1 MSLLILKNIS
11 NFLCLCQ
18 GRGLVLI
25 IIIKKMEVIIL
36 IVVLIFSIMVHE
48 IAHGLAALWQGD
60 STAQQAGRLTLN
72 PIKHL
77 DPWGSFIV
85 PFFLI
90 ISGIGV
96 VFGWAKPVPYNPYNL
111 KNQKHGPAIVGAAGP
126 LSNFVLALLAGVLMR
141 LFLVL
146 GVSSSSIIFIVLFF
160 FIQVN
165 ILLMI
170 FNLLPIPP
178 LDGSKLLFTFLPIS
192 EHTKQLLEQYGF
204 VFILL
209 FLFLFASAF
218 GSVVN
223 AIMRLFSEYVV
234 GVNVFG
240 FW

>member
-1 MSLLILKNIS
+1 MEVFI
-11 NFLCLCQ
+11 
-18 GRGLVLI
+18 LI
-25 IIIKKMEVIIL
+25 IKIA
-36 IVVLIFSIMVHE
+36 VLIFSIMVHE

-60 STAQQAGRLTLN
+60 RTAQQAGRLTLN
-72 PIKHL
+72 PMKHL
-77 DPWGSFIV
+77 DPWGSLIV
-85 PFFLI
+85 PFFLV
-90 ISGIGV
+90 ISKVGV

-111 KNQKHGPAIVGAAGP
+111 KDQKYGPAIVGAAGP
-126 LSNFVLALLAGVLMR
+126 LSNLFLALLAGILMR
-141 LFLVL
+141 LFLVV
-146 GVSSSSIIFIVLFF
+146 GVSSSSVIFIVLFF
-160 FIQVN
+160 FIQIN

-209 FLFLFASAF
+209 FLFTFYPIFNSMV
-218 GSVVN
+218 G
-223 AIMRLFSEYVV
+223 AIMRFFSEYVV

>member
-1 MSLLILKNIS
+1 MDIVTI
-11 NFLCLCQ
+11 
-18 GRGLVLI
+18 LVLI
-25 IIIKKMEVIIL
+25 A
-36 IVVLIFSIMVHE
+36 VLIFSVMIHE

-60 STAQQAGRLTLN
+60 WTAQQADRLTLN

-111 KNQKHGPAIVGAAGP
+111 RDQKYGPAMVAAAGP
-126 LSNFVLALLAGVLMR
+126 LSNLLIALLAGVLFR
-141 LFLVL
+141 LFLVM
-146 GVSSSSIIFIVLFF
+146 GFSSSAFIFFVLAL
-160 FIQVN
+160 FIQIN

-192 EHTKQLLEQYGF
+192 EHTKQLLDQYGF
-204 VFILL
+204 IFLL
-209 FLFLFASAF
+209 FFLFLFSWVIGF
-218 GSVVN
+218 FLT
-223 AIMRLFSEYVV
+223 AIMRFFSDFIV
-234 GVNVFG
+234 GVNLFS
-240 FW
+240 FL